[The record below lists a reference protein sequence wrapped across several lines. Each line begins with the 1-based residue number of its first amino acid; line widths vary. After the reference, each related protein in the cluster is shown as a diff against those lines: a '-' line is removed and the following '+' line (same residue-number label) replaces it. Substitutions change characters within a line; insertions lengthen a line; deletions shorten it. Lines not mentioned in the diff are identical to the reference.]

1 MQQLSVRLDGRDHA
15 GHDVV
20 ATQQTS
26 DFRLDAGPGAV
37 SELSQQ
43 APVKAGMQSQPF
55 GNRQHDLPVRDRSG
69 DFLRHVQRRQQSAFL
84 MAHVHCYQRDG
95 GGPGRKPL
103 WPTLL
108 GASLG
113 HVQAWKTC

>member
-15 GHDVV
+15 GHDAGTVAERWS

-43 APVKAGMQSQPF
+43 APIEAGMQSQPF

-69 DFLRHVQRRQQSAFL
+69 DFLGHVQRGQQGAFL
-84 MAHVHCYQRDG
+84 MAG
-95 GGPGRKPL
+95 GTG
-103 WPTLL
+103 TALL
-108 GASLG
+108 AGEATNIS
-113 HVQAWKTC
+113 

>member
-20 ATQQTS
+20 APQPTS

-43 APVKAGMQSQPF
+43 APVEAGMQSQPF

-69 DFLRHVQRRQQSAFL
+69 DFLGHVQRGQQGAFL
-84 MAHVHCYQRDG
+84 MARGTGTALLAGVGHEHLVTAVATADA
-95 GGPGRKPL
+95 RK
-103 WPTLL
+103 TFR
-108 GASLG
+108 
-113 HVQAWKTC
+113 

>member
-1 MQQLSVRLDGRDHA
+1 MQQLSVSLDGRDHA
-15 GHDVV
+15 GHDAGTVAERWS

-43 APVKAGMQSQPF
+43 APVEAGMPSQPF

-69 DFLRHVQRRQQSAFL
+69 DFLGHVQRGQPGAFR
-84 MAHVHCYQRDG
+84 MAG
-95 GGPGRKPL
+95 GTG
-103 WPTLL
+103 
-108 GASLG
+108 S
-113 HVQAWKTC
+113 QI